1 MLLIGAIDYI
11 IIYNIQ
17 VYKTWSFYKTYI
29 FSSLVDLISFIIDF
43 LVSNF
48 LVKVYIIIKNKKPPF
63 NCSSCKFSKQNIGV
77 WRQ

>member
-1 MLLIGAIDYI
+1 MLLIGVIDYI
-11 IIYNIQ
+11 IIYGIQ
-17 VYKTWSFYKTYI
+17 VYKTWSFYKTDI
-29 FSSLVDLISFIIDF
+29 FSSLVDLISFIIYF

-48 LVKVYIIIKNKKPPF
+48 LVKNKKPLF